1 MLELMKDARETKYL
15 IAFGKRLALLRHER
29 GLTQAQVAE
38 KVSVTTLNI
47 GYIEQGRQFPRITT
61 LHDIAK
67 ALGVNL
73 MELFRGL

>member
-1 MLELMKDARETKYL
+1 MRDSREITFL

-38 KVSVTTLNI
+38 RVNITTLSI

-67 ALGVNL
+67 ALGVTV